1 MLYLQTDE
9 ALQEAYINLSE
20 GRDNL
25 LSSFSDYLLVLRNKE
40 TGGEFAQVLTIDTE
54 NEQWTKVQIDT
65 TDITATGDY
74 IAFIYGQNSP
84 SNTNKNDA
92 SVVGLV
98 KTLIVNLANSTIFV
112 ERPTITIP
120 PNVEI

>member
-1 MLYLQTDE
+1 MLYLNTDT

-25 LSSFSDYLLVLRNKE
+25 PSSFSDYLLVLKNKD
-40 TGGEFAQVLTIDTE
+40 TGENFAQVLTIDTE
-54 NEQWTKVQIDT
+54 NEQWAKVLVDT
-65 TDITATGDY
+65 TGITDTGDY

-84 SNTNKNDA
+84 SNTDPNDS

-98 KTLIVNLANSTIFV
+98 KTLIVNLTDSTTFVNEPTINIPANV
-112 ERPTITIP
+112 ER
-120 PNVEI
+120 